1 MNALAQEHR
10 TLPKM
15 DVREREEASVRERTE
30 SAWHALDRRSL
41 LAAAIGAVIPAQGA
55 QAQITEQAGSVEEI
69 MGEAFAEAR
78 AQRRVLG
85 PAAPLFIDDLVGTG
99 PDSRLTLHLGRDTT
113 LRLGQKARLTIDR
126 LLVDAG
132 GEITLQA
139 GPILFNRP
147 AGSTPAPTRIKSAY
161 GLIAVRG
168 TRFFAGPSAD
178 VFGVFVERGSV
189 AVSAAGRQ
197 VLVRAGQGTNI
208 PRPGDA
214 PTPAAAWGAARVR
227 AALESVE

>member
-1 MNALAQEHR
+1 M
-10 TLPKM
+10 
-15 DVREREEASVRERTE
+15 RERTE
-30 SAWHALDRRSL
+30 SAWRGIDRRSL
-41 LAAAIGAVIPAQGA
+41 LAAAAGAMIPIGARAQTA
-55 QAQITEQAGSVEEI
+55 EQAGSVEEVK
-69 MGEAFAEAR
+69 GEAFAEAR

-85 PAAPLFIDDLVGTG
+85 PAAPLYIDDLVGTG
-99 PDSRLTLHLGRDTT
+99 PDSRLTVHLGKDTT

-147 AGSTPAPTRIKSAY
+147 EGSAPVPTRIKSAY

-168 TRFFAGPSAD
+168 TRFFAGPSAN

-197 VLVRAGQGTNI
+197 VLLRAGQGTNI
-208 PRPGDA
+208 PRPGDE
-214 PTPAAAWGAARVR
+214 PTPAVTWGAARVR

>member
-1 MNALAQEHR
+1 MRA
-10 TLPKM
+10 
-15 DVREREEASVRERTE
+15 REREEASVRERTE
-30 SAWHALDRRSL
+30 GTSRALDRRSL
-41 LAAAIGAVIPAQGA
+41 LAAAIGAMIPVAQGA
-55 QAQITEQAGSVEEI
+55 RAQTAEQAGSVEEI

-147 AGSTPAPTRIKSAY
+147 AGSTPAPTRIRALY

-168 TRFFAGPSAD
+168 TRFSPARARS

-197 VLVRAGQGTNI
+197 VLLRAGQGPTSS
-208 PRPGDA
+208 PRRRADA
-214 PTPAAAWGAARVR
+214 ARGLGAARCGS
-227 AALESVE
+227 AQSVE

>member
-1 MNALAQEHR
+1 MRA
-10 TLPKM
+10 
-15 DVREREEASVRERTE
+15 REREEASVRERTE
-30 SAWHALDRRSL
+30 GTSRALDRRSL
-41 LAAAIGAVIPAQGA
+41 LAAAIGAMIPVAQGA
-55 QAQITEQAGSVEEI
+55 RAQTAEQAGSVEEI

-78 AQRRVLG
+78 AQRRVLA

-147 AGSTPAPTRIKSAY
+147 AGSAPAPTRIKSAY

-197 VLVRAGQGTNI
+197 VLLRAGQGTNI
-208 PRPGDA
+208 ARPGDA
-214 PTPAAAWGAARVR
+214 PTPPAVWGAARVQ
-227 AALESVE
+227 AALQSVE

>member
-1 MNALAQEHR
+1 M
-10 TLPKM
+10 P
-15 DVREREEASVRERTE
+15 ERTE
-30 SAWHALDRRSL
+30 SARRALDRRSL
-41 LAAAIGAVIPAQGA
+41 LAAAVGVMIPMGLRAQTA
-55 QAQITEQAGSVEEI
+55 RQAGSVEEVK
-69 MGEAFAEAR
+69 GEAYAEAR
-78 AQRRVLG
+78 AQRRELG

-99 PDSRLTLHLGRDTT
+99 ADSRLTMHLGRDTT
-113 LRLGQKARLTIDR
+113 LRLGQKARVTIDR

-147 AGSTPAPTRIKSAY
+147 EGSAPTPTRIKSAY

-197 VLVRAGQGTNI
+197 VLLQAGQGTNI
-208 PRPGDA
+208 PRPGDT
-214 PTPAAAWGAARVR
+214 PTPPTVWGAARVR
-227 AALESVE
+227 AALASVE